1 MENFEACWHS
11 YHLECLTDFNVCPI
25 CRVGVENAIRFFSL
39 HANRSVNPSRN
50 TASDHDENII
60 DGEQGLGSGDRND
73 HCTAD
78 DDDDLP
84 TSTINANIEQ
94 IFQNLTLHVMS
105 VSERPPPV
113 QVVSRSSI
121 NQDYPFNSQ
130 GASRKSCP
138 LCSLNPC
145 ASELC
150 SVSCT
155 CLRCARRQAANA
167 NTSFLTSFPQCPS
180 IVQERQVN
188 NDVAEWVISMSQSA
202 GQLGFAFT
210 TGALANKPYWCFQA
224 PSDLWKSELQSA

>member
-11 YHLECLTDFNVCPI
+11 YHLECLTDSNVCPI
-25 CRVGVENAIRFFSL
+25 CRVGVENAIRSFSL
-39 HANRSVNPSRN
+39 HANRSVNLSRN

-84 TSTINANIEQ
+84 TSTINANIAQ

-105 VSERPPPV
+105 VSERSPPV

-130 GASRKSCP
+130 GAS
-138 LCSLNPC
+138 
-145 ASELC
+145 
-150 SVSCT
+150 
-155 CLRCARRQAANA
+155 
-167 NTSFLTSFPQCPS
+167 QCPS

-188 NDVAEWVISMSQSA
+188 NDVAEWSILA
-202 GQLGFAFT
+202 GPNGESCFLESHTHFGLGATITACGPAKIKQMAFYIKFIAVRDWT
-210 TGALANKPYWCFQA
+210 VNPIPFDAAFVFHV
-224 PSDLWKSELQSA
+224 